1 MAFAQR
7 IITSNSAGDQEFTFT
22 FDYIKEEHIKVF
34 VNFVE
39 KAQGTGSNE
48 FQVITN
54 TTPKKISLNTGLS
67 ADNTRVEIRRVSSLS
82 TPLVDFED
90 GSTLTA
96 ADLDTAEKQSL
107 FIAQELDDALKQ
119 GISIDAS
126 TGLPSLSSQRLSNV
140 ADPVNAQDV
149 VTKAYLE
156 RSGSITSTQIADG
169 TIVNADINASAA
181 IAKSKLASLDIVNA
195 DVNASAAI
203 AGSKL
208 ADASVTYSK
217 IQNVSATNRIL
228 GRDSSGA
235 GVIEEITPANLRTM
249 INVEDGATADQSAA
263 EIRTLVESASDSN
276 VFTDADHTKLNAIEA
291 SADVTDAT
299 NVDAAGAV
307 MNSDTTTAAM
317 QFVIDEDSFGSNLD
331 TKVPTQQSAKAYIAA
346 TSQPLDSK
354 LSQLAGMQSATASK
368 LADSTALTSDI
379 ADLNQLDGMAKETS
393 ITNSNTKFPTS
404 AAVVNF
410 VANQIAPV
418 GGLEVIADEDSFPAT
433 QPVSGVVISISNAD
447 GLVIN
452 NAGEASNARTVGSG
466 TDNVTIKNFPTSL
479 RNKTLSNELGLLVS
493 STGASQEYNYH
504 KLLAKETDVLQLSED
519 INDFGNRYRVLDT
532 LPAAN
537 DSSNHDG
544 DLVYAKDV
552 GKIYVYSG
560 DYNGTPVGS
569 FGEVQSIGNFF
580 ISTLSPAFNG
590 SLQDFTITNAPSS
603 AEQIILSING
613 VIQKPNAGS
622 STPSEGFALSGST
635 IKLAAAPP
643 SGSDYFAVVI
653 GSTVNIGTPSNNTV
667 TSAILQ
673 NGSVIEAKLGSGAV
687 TRTKLNLVSTSSAP
701 GLEVKGDGSSDGY
714 LQLNCSQNSHGIKLK
729 SPPHSANQNYT
740 LTFPSNIVSGQF
752 LTTDANGNLSWAAV
766 VTDLVNDTSPQL
778 GGSLTSNG
786 NNILFADSNGSTNL
800 AKFGDDDDLKIYHD
814 NSNSRTRI
822 EHSTDKALEILQ
834 GGNAGMLSQNQNSY
848 NIEIKTNAEDAIKCI
863 ANGAVELYHDNGLR
877 LSTESSQVTIHRPSS
892 FPNPNNTGSEITG
905 ATLDIGGNLHLEE
918 RYPSGAYADR
928 QDLVLK
934 TNTGYGQGLQDKV
947 RFSSSGSIFLEVA
960 GAGISFEPHGSSN
973 VNLLDDYEEGTF
985 SVTVHSGGTV
995 NSFSHNKCS
1004 YTKIGR
1010 FVYFQIYLAINGSGN
1025 ASHFQLGNLPF
1036 TAVSY
1041 TLGYGGANIHYQN
1054 NVFQNG
1060 NDTIVYFAQ
1069 NSTRLAFYRSNGN
1082 TVTGNSAA
1090 IFANRDFILTG
1101 YYITT

>member
-67 ADNTRVEIRRVSSLS
+67 ANNTRVEIRRVSSLS

-107 FIAQELDDALKQ
+107 FIAQELDDAIKQ

-126 TGLPSLSSQRLSNV
+126 TGLPSLTNQRLTNV
-140 ADPVNAQDV
+140 LDPVNAQDV

-156 RSGSITSTQIADG
+156 RSGSISSTQILDG

-208 ADASVTYSK
+208 ADASITYSK
-217 IQNVSATNRIL
+217 IQNVSATDRIL

-291 SADVTDAT
+291 SADVTDAI

-331 TKVPTQQSAKAYIAA
+331 TKVPTQQSVKAYITA
-346 TSQPLDSK
+346 TSQPLDSE
-354 LSQLAGMQSATASK
+354 LSQLAGMQSGTASK
-368 LADSTALTSDI
+368 LADNTALTSDI
-379 ADLNQLDGMAKETS
+379 ADLNQLAGMAKETS

-418 GGLEVIADEDSFPAT
+418 GGLEVIADEDSFPPT

-466 TDNVTIKNFPTSL
+466 IDNVTIKNFPTSL
-479 RNKTLSNELGLLVS
+479 RNKTLSNNLGLLVS

-504 KLLAKETDVLQLSED
+504 KLLAKEEDVLQLSDD
-519 INDFGNRYRVLDT
+519 INDFNNRYRVVDQNPT
-532 LPAAN
+532 SDN
-537 DSSNHDG
+537 DAG
-544 DLVYAKDV
+544 DLIFNRSTQKLLVYNSTSNA
-552 GKIYVYSG
+552 
-560 DYNGTPVGS
+560 
-569 FGEVQSIGNFF
+569 FEEAQSVGNFF

-590 SLQDFTITNAPSS
+590 SLQDFTITNAPTN
-603 AEQIILSING
+603 AQQIILSIGG
-613 VIQKPNAGS
+613 VIQKPNSGT

-643 SGSDYFAVVI
+643 SGTDYFAIVL
-653 GSTVNIGTPSNNTV
+653 GSTVNVGTPSNNTV

-714 LQLNCSQNSHGIKLK
+714 LQLNCSANSHGIKLK
-729 SPPHSANQNYT
+729 SPPHSAGQSYT
-740 LTFPSNIVSGQF
+740 LTFPSNIVNGQF
-752 LTTDANGNLSWAAV
+752 LKTDANGNLSWAAV
-766 VTDLVNDTSPQL
+766 DLTALSAAN
-778 GGSLTSNG
+778 LTSG
-786 NNILFADSNGSTNL
+786 TIPDARFPATLPAIDGSNLTGITSTT
-800 AKFGDDDDLKIYHD
+800 I
-814 NSNSRTRI
+814 NSN
-822 EHSTDKALEILQ
+822 A
-834 GGNAGMLSQNQNSY
+834 
-848 NIEIKTNAEDAIKCI
+848 
-863 ANGAVELYHDNGLR
+863 DNR
-877 LSTESSQVTIHRPSS
+877 VI
-892 FPNPNNTGSEITG
+892 TGSGT
-905 ATLDIGGNLHLEE
+905 ANTLNGEANFTYDGTYLNYTANVNQT
-918 RYPSGAYADR
+918 YPSGTD
-928 QDLVLK
+928 
-934 TNTGYGQGLQDKV
+934 TNYMASMANNNGIKYVFRGDGLYLGNGLTGSNQGSGPSNRNIHLNTNGNITSSGAFNTTGNLYVSSDSKKIHAGASNDARMYHDGSDSYFDSV
-947 RFSSSGSIFLEVA
+947 TGNLYLYSHASNKSIIFGTEGSNRWTINDDGHFLPTTNNSFDIGSSSFRARNVYTNDLNL
-960 GAGISFEPHGSSN
+960 SN
-973 VNLLDDYEEGTF
+973 E
-985 SVTVHSGGTV
+985 
-995 NSFSHNKCS
+995 
-1004 YTKIGR
+1004 
-1010 FVYFQIYLAINGSGN
+1010 
-1025 ASHFQLGNLPF
+1025 
-1036 TAVSY
+1036 
-1041 TLGYGGANIHYQN
+1041 GGAND
-1054 NVFQNG
+1054 VDGTWGSF
-1060 NDTIVYFAQ
+1060 TIQEGAEDLFLINKRTKKKYKF
-1069 NSTRLAFYRSNGN
+1069 N
-1082 TVTGNSAA
+1082 
-1090 IFANRDFILTG
+1090 LTEVS
-1101 YYITT
+1101 

>member
-82 TPLVDFED
+82 TPLVDFAD

-107 FIAQELDDALKQ
+107 FIDQELDDALKQ
-119 GISIDAS
+119 GISIDTS
-126 TGLPSLSSQRLSNV
+126 TGVPTLNSQRLSNV
-140 ADPVNAQDV
+140 SDPVNAQDA

-156 RSGSITSTQIADG
+156 RSGSITSTQILNG
-169 TIVNADINASAA
+169 TIVDADINASAA
-181 IAKSKLASLDIVNA
+181 IAKSKLAALNIVNA

-208 ADASVTYSK
+208 ADASIAYTK

-307 MNSDTTTAAM
+307 MNSDTSTAAM
-317 QFVIDEDSFGSNLD
+317 QFVIDEDTFGSNLD
-331 TKVPTQQSAKAYIAA
+331 TKVPTQQSVKAYITA
-346 TSQPLDSK
+346 TSQPLDSE
-354 LSQLAGMQSATASK
+354 LSQLAGMQSGTASK
-368 LADSTALTSDI
+368 LADSTALTADI

-466 TDNVTIKNFPTSL
+466 SDNVTIKNFPASL
-479 RNKTLSNELGLLVS
+479 RNQTLAPNLGLLVS

-504 KLLAKETDVLQLSED
+504 KLLAKETDVLQLSDD
-519 INDFGNRYRVLDT
+519 INDFNNRYRVENT

-590 SLQDFTITNAPSS
+590 SLQDFTITNAPSN
-603 AEQIILSING
+603 AQQIILSING
-613 VIQKPNAGS
+613 VIQKPNSGT

-643 SGSDYFAVVI
+643 SGADYFAIVL

-667 TSAILQ
+667 TSSILQ

-729 SPPHSANQNYT
+729 SPPHSAGQSYT

-778 GGSLTSNG
+778 GGNLDCNDK
-786 NNILFADSNGSTNL
+786 NILLNDSSGSANNRIRLGASQDFALFHNGTINIIEAVSGNLHLRLNGSEEGIIV
-800 AKFGDDDDLKIYHD
+800 K
-814 NSNSRTRI
+814 
-822 EHSTDKALEILQ
+822 Q
-834 GGNAGMLSQNQNSY
+834 
-848 NIEIKTNAEDAIKCI
+848 
-863 ANGAVELYHDNGLR
+863 NGAVELYYDN
-877 LSTESSQVTIHRPSS
+877 SKKFHTSSV
-892 FPNPNNTGSEITG
+892 G
-905 ATLDIGGNLHLEE
+905 A
-918 RYPSGAYADR
+918 
-928 QDLVLK
+928 
-934 TNTGYGQGLQDKV
+934 
-947 RFSSSGSIFLEVA
+947 
-960 GAGISFEPHGSSN
+960 
-973 VNLLDDYEEGTF
+973 
-985 SVTVHSGGTV
+985 
-995 NSFSHNKCS
+995 
-1004 YTKIGR
+1004 
-1010 FVYFQIYLAINGSGN
+1010 
-1025 ASHFQLGNLPF
+1025 
-1036 TAVSY
+1036 
-1041 TLGYGGANIHYQN
+1041 
-1054 NVFQNG
+1054 
-1060 NDTIVYFAQ
+1060 
-1069 NSTRLAFYRSNGN
+1069 
-1082 TVTGNSAA
+1082 TVTGNLFLSGGYINLNDNYSYGMGSGNRAQLYHSGNHQYLLNTVGNMYFQPKSGENGIVIIPDDA
-1090 IFANRDFILTG
+1090 VELYHNNVKRLETTSGGVTVSGSVTATGHLFVGANTHYLYFTSTAGYSPRIGNADGGTGVNMTFHTNNTMRMMLQNDGHLRPASNNTYDLGTSSDRWRNVYTNDLNLSNEGGANDVDGTWGSYTIQEGAEDLFLINKRSGKKYKFNLTEVS
-1101 YYITT
+1101 

>member
-119 GISIDAS
+119 GISIDTS
-126 TGLPSLSSQRLSNV
+126 TGIPTLGSQRLSNV

-149 VTKAYLE
+149 VTKNYLE

-169 TIVNADINASAA
+169 TIVDADI
-181 IAKSKLASLDIVNA
+181 
-195 DVNASAAI
+195 NASAAI

-208 ADASVTYSK
+208 QA
-217 IQNVSATNRIL
+217 
-228 GRDSSGA
+228 SSGSNA
-235 GVIEEITPANLRTM
+235 GSMSAANFTKLAGIES
-249 INVEDGATADQSAA
+249 GATADQTNA
-263 EIRTLVESASDSN
+263 EIRAAVEAASDSN
-276 VFTDADHTKLNAIEA
+276 VFTDADHTKLNNIEA
-291 SADVTDAT
+291 NATADQTNAEIRAAVEAASDSNVFTDADHT
-299 NVDAAGAV
+299 KLNNIEANATADQTVTEIKSLIAG
-307 MNSDTTTAAM
+307 S
-317 QFVIDEDSFGSNLD
+317 
-331 TKVPTQQSAKAYIAA
+331 
-346 TSQPLDSK
+346 PLDASHLAANSVT
-354 LSQLAGMQSATASK
+354 LSEIADAELTTLAGMQSGTASK
-368 LADSTALTSDI
+368 LADSTALTADI
-379 ADLNQLDGMAKETS
+379 ADLNQLDGMAKQTT
-393 ITNSNTKFPTS
+393 ITNSDSHFPTS
-404 AAVVNF
+404 GAVVDF

-452 NAGEASNARTVGSG
+452 SSGVATNARTVGNGS
-466 TDNVTIKNFPTSL
+466 DNVTINNFPTSL

-504 KLLAKETDVLQLSED
+504 KLLAKETDVLQLSDD
-519 INDFGNRYRVLDT
+519 INDFNNRYRVENT

-590 SLQDFTITNAPSS
+590 SLQDFTITNAPSN

-613 VIQKPNAGS
+613 VIQKPNSGT

-635 IKLAAAPP
+635 VKLAAAPA
-643 SGSDYFAVVI
+643 SGSDYFAIVI

-673 NGSVIEAKLGSGAV
+673 NGSVVEAKLGSGAV

-729 SPPHSANQNYT
+729 SPPHSAGQSYT
-740 LTFPSNIVSGQF
+740 LTFPPNIVNGQF
-752 LTTDANGNLSWAAV
+752 LKTDANGNLSWAAV

-778 GGSLTSNG
+778 GGNLDTNG
-786 NNILFADSNGSTNL
+786 NAVKFADNIQANFGTGDDSAVRFNGTDLVITTAGKIKSYAGNTGFEFYSNDNSDIF
-800 AKFGDDDDLKIYHD
+800 AKF
-814 NSNSRTRI
+814 
-822 EHSTDKALEILQ
+822 
-834 GGNAGMLSQNQNSY
+834 
-848 NIEIKTNAEDAIKCI
+848 IKD
-863 ANGAVELYHDNGLR
+863 GAVELYHDNSKKLETFADGIKVVDDGSVVEIELI
-877 LSTESSQVTIHRPSS
+877 TNSSAVRGKVTADSGNQVILATATDENMLIAKADGAVELYHDNVKKLETTSGGAKVS
-892 FPNPNNTGSEITG
+892 GDLDVVGHAFPNANNT
-905 ATLDIGGNLHLEE
+905 
-918 RYPSGAYADR
+918 Y
-928 QDLVLK
+928 DL
-934 TNTGYGQGLQDKV
+934 
-947 RFSSSGSIFLEVA
+947 
-960 GAGISFEPHGSSN
+960 
-973 VNLLDDYEEGTF
+973 GT
-985 SVTVHSGGTV
+985 
-995 NSFSHNKCS
+995 
-1004 YTKIGR
+1004 
-1010 FVYFQIYLAINGSGN
+1010 SGN
-1025 ASHFQLGNLPF
+1025 RWRNIYTNDLNL
-1036 TAVSY
+1036 SNE
-1041 TLGYGGANIHYQN
+1041 GGANDVDGTWGSYTIQEGADDLFLVN
-1054 NVFQNG
+1054 KRNG
-1060 NDTIVYFAQ
+1060 KKYKFN
-1069 NSTRLAFYRSNGN
+1069 
-1082 TVTGNSAA
+1082 
-1090 IFANRDFILTG
+1090 LTEVN
-1101 YYITT
+1101 

>member
-39 KAQGTGSNE
+39 KVQGTGSNE

-54 TTPKKISLNTGLS
+54 TTPKKVRLNTGLAS
-67 ADNTRVEIRRVSSLS
+67 ANTRVEIRRVSSLS

-96 ADLDTAEKQSL
+96 TDLDTAEKQSL

-208 ADASVTYSK
+208 ADASITYSK

-291 SADVTDAT
+291 NADVTDAT

-307 MNSDTTTAAM
+307 MNSDATTAAM
-317 QFVIDEDSFGSNLD
+317 QFVIDEDTFGSNLD
-331 TKVPTQQSAKAYIAA
+331 TKVPTQQSVKAYIAA
-346 TSQPLDSK
+346 TSQPLDSE
-354 LSQLAGMQSATASK
+354 LSQLAGMQSGTASK
-368 LADSTALTSDI
+368 LADSTALTADI

-452 NAGEASNARTVGSG
+452 SSGVATNARTLGNGS
-466 TDNVTIKNFPTSL
+466 DNVTINNFPASL
-479 RNKTLSNELGLLVS
+479 RSKTLSNNLGLLVS
-493 STGASQEYNYH
+493 STGASQIYNYH
-504 KLLAKETDVLQLSED
+504 KLLAKETDVLQLSDD
-519 INDFGNRYRVLDT
+519 INDFNARYRVVSTNPTSD
-532 LPAAN
+532 N
-537 DSSNHDG
+537 DAG
-544 DLVYAKDV
+544 DLIFNTSTSKLLVYNAT
-552 GKIYVYSG
+552 SG
-560 DYNGTPVGS
+560 A
-569 FGEVQSIGNFF
+569 FEEAQSVGNFF

-590 SLQDFTITNAPSS
+590 SVQDFTITNAPSN
-603 AEQIILSING
+603 AQQIILSING
-613 VIQKPNAGS
+613 VIQKPNAGT

-635 IKLAAAPP
+635 VKLAAAPA
-643 SGSDYFAVVI
+643 SGSDYFAIVL

-714 LQLNCSQNSHGIKLK
+714 LQLNCSQNSHGIKLR
-729 SPPHSANQNYT
+729 SPPHSAAQSYT
-740 LTFPSNIVSGQF
+740 LTFPSNIVNGQF

-766 VTDLVNDTSPQL
+766 VTDLVNDSSPQL
-778 GGSLTSNG
+778 GGDLDTNSHNIFLDDDHSVKFGNDTSADLQIFHESSSGSGNIYNATGELRVRTNDLRLKNLANNETYLKAVNNG
-786 NNILFADSNGSTNL
+786 AVELYYDNSKKFETNNGGVQVYGDLRIQDDEHIYFGTGADLEIRVGSNDDGVINQVRGDLKVQKGGSGKFTIKSDGTHFSDDAIWADSQKAIFGSGL
-800 AKFGDDDDLKIYHD
+800 DLKIYHD
-814 NSNSRTRI
+814 GNNNYLWGQNNDFIYIATNNATRWSFSNDG
-822 EHSTDKALEILQ
+822 HF
-834 GGNAGMLSQNQNSY
+834 
-848 NIEIKTNAEDAIKCI
+848 
-863 ANGAVELYHDNGLR
+863 
-877 LSTESSQVTIHRPSS
+877 RPEA
-892 FPNPNNTGSEITG
+892 NNTY
-905 ATLDIGGNLHLEE
+905 DIGSTAQRVRNIYTNDLNLSNE
-918 RYPSGAYADR
+918 
-928 QDLVLK
+928 
-934 TNTGYGQGLQDKV
+934 
-947 RFSSSGSIFLEVA
+947 
-960 GAGISFEPHGSSN
+960 GSSN
-973 VNLLDDYEEGTF
+973 DVDGTW
-985 SVTVHSGGTV
+985 G
-995 NSFSHNKCS
+995 S
-1004 YTKIGR
+1004 YTIQEGADDL
-1010 FVYFQIYLAINGSGN
+1010 FLINKRNGKKYKF
-1025 ASHFQLGNLPF
+1025 AL
-1036 TAVSY
+1036 TEVS
-1041 TLGYGGANIHYQN
+1041 
-1054 NVFQNG
+1054 
-1060 NDTIVYFAQ
+1060 
-1069 NSTRLAFYRSNGN
+1069 
-1082 TVTGNSAA
+1082 
-1090 IFANRDFILTG
+1090 
-1101 YYITT
+1101 

>member
-39 KAQGTGSNE
+39 KVQGTGSNE

-54 TTPKKISLNTGLS
+54 TTPKKVRLNTGLAS
-67 ADNTRVEIRRVSSLS
+67 ANTRVEIRRVSSLS

-96 ADLDTAEKQSL
+96 TDLDTAEKQSL

-208 ADASVTYSK
+208 ADASITYSK

-291 SADVTDAT
+291 NADVTDAT

-307 MNSDTTTAAM
+307 MNSDATTAAM
-317 QFVIDEDSFGSNLD
+317 QFVIDEDTFGSNLD
-331 TKVPTQQSAKAYIAA
+331 TKVPTQQSVKAYIAA
-346 TSQPLDSK
+346 TSQPLDSE
-354 LSQLAGMQSATASK
+354 LSQLAGMQSGTASK
-368 LADSTALTSDI
+368 LADSTALTADI

-452 NAGEASNARTVGSG
+452 SSGVATNARTLGNGS
-466 TDNVTIKNFPTSL
+466 DNVTINNFPASL
-479 RNKTLSNELGLLVS
+479 RSKTLSNNLGLLVS
-493 STGASQEYNYH
+493 STGASQIYNYH
-504 KLLAKETDVLQLSED
+504 KLLAKETDVLQLSDD
-519 INDFGNRYRVLDT
+519 INDFNARYRVVSTNPTSD
-532 LPAAN
+532 N
-537 DSSNHDG
+537 DAG
-544 DLVYAKDV
+544 DLIFNTSTSKLLVYNAT
-552 GKIYVYSG
+552 SG
-560 DYNGTPVGS
+560 A
-569 FGEVQSIGNFF
+569 FEEAQSVGNFF

-590 SLQDFTITNAPSS
+590 SVQDFTITNAPSN
-603 AEQIILSING
+603 AQQIILSING
-613 VIQKPNAGS
+613 VIQKPNAGT

-635 IKLAAAPP
+635 VKLAAAPA
-643 SGSDYFAVVI
+643 SGSDYFAIVL

-729 SPPHSANQNYT
+729 SPPHSAAQSYT
-740 LTFPSNIVSGQF
+740 LTFPSNIVNGQF

-766 VTDLVNDTSPQL
+766 VTDLVNDSSPQL
-778 GGSLTSNG
+778 GGDLDTNSHNIFLDDDHSVKFGNDTSADLQIFHESSSGSGNIYNATGELRVRTNDLRLKNLANNETYLKAVNNG
-786 NNILFADSNGSTNL
+786 AVELYYDNSKKFETNNGGVQVYGDLRIQDDEHIYFGTGADLEIRVGSNDDGVINQVRGDLKVQKGGSGKFTIKSDGTHFSDDAIWADSQKAIFGSGL
-800 AKFGDDDDLKIYHD
+800 DLKIYHD
-814 NSNSRTRI
+814 GNNNYLWGQNNDFIYIATNNATRWSFSNDG
-822 EHSTDKALEILQ
+822 HF
-834 GGNAGMLSQNQNSY
+834 
-848 NIEIKTNAEDAIKCI
+848 
-863 ANGAVELYHDNGLR
+863 
-877 LSTESSQVTIHRPSS
+877 RPEA
-892 FPNPNNTGSEITG
+892 NNTY
-905 ATLDIGGNLHLEE
+905 DIGSTAQRVRNIYTNDLNLSNE
-918 RYPSGAYADR
+918 
-928 QDLVLK
+928 
-934 TNTGYGQGLQDKV
+934 
-947 RFSSSGSIFLEVA
+947 
-960 GAGISFEPHGSSN
+960 GSSN
-973 VNLLDDYEEGTF
+973 DVDGTW
-985 SVTVHSGGTV
+985 G
-995 NSFSHNKCS
+995 S
-1004 YTKIGR
+1004 YTIQEGADDL
-1010 FVYFQIYLAINGSGN
+1010 FLINKRNGKKYKF
-1025 ASHFQLGNLPF
+1025 AL
-1036 TAVSY
+1036 TEVS
-1041 TLGYGGANIHYQN
+1041 
-1054 NVFQNG
+1054 
-1060 NDTIVYFAQ
+1060 
-1069 NSTRLAFYRSNGN
+1069 
-1082 TVTGNSAA
+1082 
-1090 IFANRDFILTG
+1090 
-1101 YYITT
+1101 

>member
-82 TPLVDFED
+82 TPLVDFAD

-107 FIAQELDDALKQ
+107 FIDQELDDALKQ
-119 GISIDAS
+119 GISIDTS
-126 TGLPSLSSQRLSNV
+126 TGVPTLNSQRLSNV
-140 ADPVNAQDV
+140 SDPVNAQDA

-156 RSGSITSTQIADG
+156 RSGSITSTQILNG
-169 TIVNADINASAA
+169 TIVDADINASAA
-181 IAKSKLASLDIVNA
+181 IAKSKLAALNIVNA

-208 ADASVTYSK
+208 ADASIAYTK

-307 MNSDTTTAAM
+307 MNSDTSTAAM
-317 QFVIDEDSFGSNLD
+317 QFVIDEDTFGSNLD
-331 TKVPTQQSAKAYIAA
+331 TKVPTQQSVKAYITA
-346 TSQPLDSK
+346 TSQPLDSE
-354 LSQLAGMQSATASK
+354 LSQLAGMQSGTASK
-368 LADSTALTSDI
+368 LADSTALTADI

-466 TDNVTIKNFPTSL
+466 SDNVTIKNFPASL
-479 RNKTLSNELGLLVS
+479 RNQTLAPNLGLLVS

-504 KLLAKETDVLQLSED
+504 KLLAKETDVLQLSDD
-519 INDFGNRYRVLDT
+519 INDFNNRYRVENT

-590 SLQDFTITNAPSS
+590 SLQDFTITNAPSN
-603 AEQIILSING
+603 AQQIILSING
-613 VIQKPNAGS
+613 VIQKPNSGT

-643 SGSDYFAVVI
+643 SGADYFAIVL

-667 TSAILQ
+667 TSSILQ

-729 SPPHSANQNYT
+729 SPPHSAGQSYT

-778 GGSLTSNG
+778 GGNLDCN
-786 NNILFADSNGSTNL
+786 NKNILLNDSSGSANNRIRLGASQDFALFHNGTINIIEAVSGDLHLRLNGSEEGIIV
-800 AKFGDDDDLKIYHD
+800 K
-814 NSNSRTRI
+814 
-822 EHSTDKALEILQ
+822 Q
-834 GGNAGMLSQNQNSY
+834 
-848 NIEIKTNAEDAIKCI
+848 
-863 ANGAVELYHDNGLR
+863 NGAVELYYDN
-877 LSTESSQVTIHRPSS
+877 SKKFHTSSV
-892 FPNPNNTGSEITG
+892 G
-905 ATLDIGGNLHLEE
+905 A
-918 RYPSGAYADR
+918 
-928 QDLVLK
+928 
-934 TNTGYGQGLQDKV
+934 
-947 RFSSSGSIFLEVA
+947 
-960 GAGISFEPHGSSN
+960 
-973 VNLLDDYEEGTF
+973 
-985 SVTVHSGGTV
+985 
-995 NSFSHNKCS
+995 
-1004 YTKIGR
+1004 
-1010 FVYFQIYLAINGSGN
+1010 
-1025 ASHFQLGNLPF
+1025 
-1036 TAVSY
+1036 
-1041 TLGYGGANIHYQN
+1041 
-1054 NVFQNG
+1054 
-1060 NDTIVYFAQ
+1060 
-1069 NSTRLAFYRSNGN
+1069 
-1082 TVTGNSAA
+1082 TVTGNLFLSGGYINLNDNYSYGMGSGNRAQLYHSGNHQYLLNTVGNMYFQPKSGENGIVIIPDDA
-1090 IFANRDFILTG
+1090 VELYHNNVKRLETTSGGVTVSGSVTATGHLFVGANTHYLYFTSTAGYSPRIGNADGGTGVNMTFHTNNTMRMMLQNDGHLRPASNNTYDLGTSSDRWRNVYTNDLNLSNEGGANDVDGTWGSYTIQEGAEDLFLINKRSGKKYKFNLTEVS
-1101 YYITT
+1101 

>member
-82 TPLVDFED
+82 TPLVDFAD

-107 FIAQELDDALKQ
+107 FIDQELDDALKQ
-119 GISIDAS
+119 GISIDTS
-126 TGLPSLSSQRLSNV
+126 TGVPTLNSQRLSNV
-140 ADPVNAQDV
+140 SDPVNAQDA

-156 RSGSITSTQIADG
+156 RSGSITSTQILNG
-169 TIVNADINASAA
+169 TIVDADINASAA
-181 IAKSKLASLDIVNA
+181 IAKSKLAALNIVNA

-208 ADASVTYSK
+208 ADASIAYTK

-307 MNSDTTTAAM
+307 MNSDTSTAAM
-317 QFVIDEDSFGSNLD
+317 QFVIDEDTFGSNLD
-331 TKVPTQQSAKAYIAA
+331 TKVPTQQSVKAYITA
-346 TSQPLDSK
+346 TSQPLDSE
-354 LSQLAGMQSATASK
+354 LSQLAGMQSGTASK
-368 LADSTALTSDI
+368 LADSTALTADI
-379 ADLNQLDGMAKETS
+379 ADLNQLDGMVKETS

-466 TDNVTIKNFPTSL
+466 SDNVTIKNFPASL
-479 RNKTLSNELGLLVS
+479 RNQTLAPNLGLLVS

-504 KLLAKETDVLQLSED
+504 KLLAKETDVLQLSDD
-519 INDFGNRYRVLDT
+519 INDFNNRYRVENT

-590 SLQDFTITNAPSS
+590 SLQDFTITNAPSN
-603 AEQIILSING
+603 AQQIILSING
-613 VIQKPNAGS
+613 VIQKPNSGT

-643 SGSDYFAVVI
+643 SGADYFAIVL

-667 TSAILQ
+667 TSSILQ

-729 SPPHSANQNYT
+729 SPPHSAGQSYT

-778 GGSLTSNG
+778 GGNLDCNDK
-786 NNILFADSNGSTNL
+786 NILLNDSSGSANNRIRLGASQDFALFHNGTINIIEAVSGDLHLRLNGSEEGIIV
-800 AKFGDDDDLKIYHD
+800 K
-814 NSNSRTRI
+814 
-822 EHSTDKALEILQ
+822 Q
-834 GGNAGMLSQNQNSY
+834 
-848 NIEIKTNAEDAIKCI
+848 
-863 ANGAVELYHDNGLR
+863 NGAVELYYDN
-877 LSTESSQVTIHRPSS
+877 SKKFHTSSV
-892 FPNPNNTGSEITG
+892 G
-905 ATLDIGGNLHLEE
+905 A
-918 RYPSGAYADR
+918 
-928 QDLVLK
+928 
-934 TNTGYGQGLQDKV
+934 
-947 RFSSSGSIFLEVA
+947 
-960 GAGISFEPHGSSN
+960 
-973 VNLLDDYEEGTF
+973 
-985 SVTVHSGGTV
+985 
-995 NSFSHNKCS
+995 
-1004 YTKIGR
+1004 
-1010 FVYFQIYLAINGSGN
+1010 
-1025 ASHFQLGNLPF
+1025 
-1036 TAVSY
+1036 
-1041 TLGYGGANIHYQN
+1041 
-1054 NVFQNG
+1054 
-1060 NDTIVYFAQ
+1060 
-1069 NSTRLAFYRSNGN
+1069 
-1082 TVTGNSAA
+1082 TVTGNLFLSGGYINLNDNYSYGMGSGNRAQLYHSGNHQYLLNTVGNMYFQPKSGENGIVIIPDGA
-1090 IFANRDFILTG
+1090 VELYHNNVKRLETTSGGVTVSGSVTATGHLFVGANTHYLYFTSTAGYSPRIGNADGGTGVNMTFHTNNTMRMMLQNDGHLRPASNNTYDLGTSSDRWRNVYTNDLNLSNEGGANDVDGTWGSYTIQEGAEDLFLINKRSGKKYKFNLTEVS
-1101 YYITT
+1101 

>member
-54 TTPKKISLNTGLS
+54 TTPKKISLNTGLA

-119 GISIDAS
+119 GISIDTS
-126 TGLPSLSSQRLSNV
+126 TGVPTLNSQRLSNV
-140 ADPVNAQDV
+140 SDPVNAQDA

-169 TIVNADINASAA
+169 TITNADINASAA
-181 IAKSKLASLDIVNA
+181 IA
-195 DVNASAAI
+195 
-203 AGSKL
+203 GSKINP
-208 ADASVTYSK
+208 AFGS
-217 IQNVSATNRIL
+217 QNITTSGTVD
-228 GRDSSGA
+228 GRDVSVDGA
-235 GVIEEITPANLRTM
+235 KLDGIES
-249 INVEDGATADQSAA
+249 GATADQTNA
-263 EIRTLVESASDSN
+263 EIKAAYEANSN
-276 VFTDADHTKLNAIEA
+276 TNAFTDALITKLNNIETNA
-291 SADVTDAT
+291 TADQTNAEIKTAYEANSNTNAFTDALIT
-299 NVDAAGAV
+299 KLNNIETGA
-307 MNSDTTTAAM
+307 TTDQTASE
-317 QFVIDEDSFGSNLD
+317 IKTL
-331 TKVPTQQSAKAYIAA
+331 IA
-346 TSQPLDSK
+346 SSPLDSSHLAANSVT
-354 LSQLAGMQSATASK
+354 LSEIADSELTTLAGMQSGTASK
-368 LADSTALTSDI
+368 LADSTALAADI
-379 ADLNQLDGMAKETS
+379 ADLNQLAGMAKETS
-393 ITNSNTKFPTS
+393 VTNSNTKFPTS

-452 NAGEASNARTVGSG
+452 SSGVATNARTLGNGS
-466 TDNVTIKNFPTSL
+466 DNVTINNFPASL
-479 RNKTLSNELGLLVS
+479 RNKTLANELGLLVS
-493 STGASQEYNYH
+493 STGASQIYNYH
-504 KLLAKETDVLQLSED
+504 KLLAKETDVLQLSDD
-519 INDFGNRYRVLDT
+519 INDFNSRYRVENT

-603 AEQIILSING
+603 AEQIILSIGG
-613 VIQKPNAGS
+613 VIQKPNAGT
-622 STPSEGFALSGST
+622 STPSEGFALSGNT

-643 SGSDYFAVVI
+643 SGTDYFAVVI

-667 TSAILQ
+667 TSTILQ

-834 GGNAGMLSQNQNSY
+834 GGNAGMLIQNQNSY

-863 ANGAVELYHDNGLR
+863 ANGAVELYH
-877 LSTESSQVTIHRPSS
+877 
-892 FPNPNNTGSEITG
+892 NNNKKFGTTSVG
-905 ATLDIGGNLHLEE
+905 A
-918 RYPSGAYADR
+918 
-928 QDLVLK
+928 
-934 TNTGYGQGLQDKV
+934 
-947 RFSSSGSIFLEVA
+947 
-960 GAGISFEPHGSSN
+960 
-973 VNLLDDYEEGTF
+973 
-985 SVTVHSGGTV
+985 
-995 NSFSHNKCS
+995 
-1004 YTKIGR
+1004 
-1010 FVYFQIYLAINGSGN
+1010 
-1025 ASHFQLGNLPF
+1025 
-1036 TAVSY
+1036 
-1041 TLGYGGANIHYQN
+1041 
-1054 NVFQNG
+1054 
-1060 NDTIVYFAQ
+1060 
-1069 NSTRLAFYRSNGN
+1069 
-1082 TVTGNSAA
+1082 TVTGSLTTTAGATINGVTIIEADSDERLRIEVPSNNADDWNY
-1090 IFANRDFILTG
+1090 ISYYGRDGNRDGFIGTWSDGTMTVYSDASGGHFIKFHSSSIEFNNNLTPNANNSLDLG
-1101 YYITT
+1101 SSSYRWRNIYTNDLNLSNEGHGNDVDGTWGSYTIQEGAEDLFLINKRNGKKYKFALTEVS

>member
-82 TPLVDFED
+82 TPLVDFAD

-107 FIAQELDDALKQ
+107 FIDQELDDALKQ
-119 GISIDAS
+119 GISIDTS
-126 TGLPSLSSQRLSNV
+126 TGVPTLNSQRLSNV
-140 ADPVNAQDV
+140 SDPVNAQDA

-156 RSGSITSTQIADG
+156 RSGSITSTQILNG
-169 TIVNADINASAA
+169 TIVDADINASAA
-181 IAKSKLASLDIVNA
+181 IAKSKLAALNIVNA

-208 ADASVTYSK
+208 ADASIAYTK

-307 MNSDTTTAAM
+307 MNSDTSTAAM
-317 QFVIDEDSFGSNLD
+317 QFVIDEDTFGSNLD
-331 TKVPTQQSAKAYIAA
+331 TKVPTQQSVKAYITA
-346 TSQPLDSK
+346 TSQPLDSE
-354 LSQLAGMQSATASK
+354 LSQLAGMQSGTASK
-368 LADSTALTSDI
+368 LADSTALTADI

-466 TDNVTIKNFPTSL
+466 SDNVTIKNFPASL
-479 RNKTLSNELGLLVS
+479 RNQTLAPNLGLLVS

-504 KLLAKETDVLQLSED
+504 KLLAKETDVLQLSDD
-519 INDFGNRYRVLDT
+519 INDFNNRYRVENT

-590 SLQDFTITNAPSS
+590 SLQDFTITNAPSN
-603 AEQIILSING
+603 AQQIILSING
-613 VIQKPNAGS
+613 VIQKPNSGT

-643 SGSDYFAVVI
+643 SGADYFAIVL

-667 TSAILQ
+667 TSSILQ

-729 SPPHSANQNYT
+729 SPPHSAGQSYT

-778 GGSLTSNG
+778 GGNLDCNDK
-786 NNILFADSNGSTNL
+786 NILLNDSSGSANNRIRLGASQDFALFHNGTINIIEAVSGDLHLRLNGSEEGIIV
-800 AKFGDDDDLKIYHD
+800 K
-814 NSNSRTRI
+814 
-822 EHSTDKALEILQ
+822 Q
-834 GGNAGMLSQNQNSY
+834 
-848 NIEIKTNAEDAIKCI
+848 
-863 ANGAVELYHDNGLR
+863 NGAVELYYDN
-877 LSTESSQVTIHRPSS
+877 SKKFHTSSV
-892 FPNPNNTGSEITG
+892 G
-905 ATLDIGGNLHLEE
+905 A
-918 RYPSGAYADR
+918 
-928 QDLVLK
+928 
-934 TNTGYGQGLQDKV
+934 
-947 RFSSSGSIFLEVA
+947 
-960 GAGISFEPHGSSN
+960 
-973 VNLLDDYEEGTF
+973 
-985 SVTVHSGGTV
+985 
-995 NSFSHNKCS
+995 
-1004 YTKIGR
+1004 
-1010 FVYFQIYLAINGSGN
+1010 
-1025 ASHFQLGNLPF
+1025 
-1036 TAVSY
+1036 
-1041 TLGYGGANIHYQN
+1041 
-1054 NVFQNG
+1054 
-1060 NDTIVYFAQ
+1060 
-1069 NSTRLAFYRSNGN
+1069 
-1082 TVTGNSAA
+1082 TVTGNLFLSGGYINLNDNYSYGMGSGNRAQLYHSGNHQYLLNTVGNMYFQPKSSENGIVIIPDGA
-1090 IFANRDFILTG
+1090 VELYHNNVKRLETTSGGVTVSGSVTATGHLFVGANTHYLYFTSTAGYSPRIGNADGGTGVNMTFHTNNTMRMMLQNDGHLRPASNNTYDLGTSSDRWRNVYTNDLNLSNEGGANDVDGTWGSYTIQEGAEDLFLINKRSGKKYKFNLTEVS
-1101 YYITT
+1101 

>member
-82 TPLVDFED
+82 TPLVDFAD

-107 FIAQELDDALKQ
+107 FIDQELDDALKQ
-119 GISIDAS
+119 GISIDTS
-126 TGLPSLSSQRLSNV
+126 TGVPTLNSQRLSNV
-140 ADPVNAQDV
+140 SDPVNAQDA

-156 RSGSITSTQIADG
+156 RSGSITSTQILNG
-169 TIVNADINASAA
+169 TIVDADINASAA
-181 IAKSKLASLDIVNA
+181 IAKSKLAALNIVNA

-208 ADASVTYSK
+208 ADASIAYTK

-307 MNSDTTTAAM
+307 MNSDTSTAAM
-317 QFVIDEDSFGSNLD
+317 QFVIDEDTFGSNLD
-331 TKVPTQQSAKAYIAA
+331 TKVPTQQSVKAYITA
-346 TSQPLDSK
+346 TSQPLDSE
-354 LSQLAGMQSATASK
+354 LSQLAGMQSGTASK
-368 LADSTALTSDI
+368 LADSTALTADI

-466 TDNVTIKNFPTSL
+466 SDNVTIKNFPASL
-479 RNKTLSNELGLLVS
+479 RNQTLAPNLGLLVS

-504 KLLAKETDVLQLSED
+504 KLLAKETDVLQLSDD
-519 INDFGNRYRVLDT
+519 INDFNNRYRVENT

-544 DLVYAKDV
+544 DLVYAKEEK
-552 GKIYVYSG
+552 KIYVYSG

-590 SLQDFTITNAPSS
+590 SLQDFTITNAPSN
-603 AEQIILSING
+603 AQQIILSING
-613 VIQKPNAGS
+613 VIQKPNSGT

-643 SGSDYFAVVI
+643 SGADYFAIVL

-667 TSAILQ
+667 TSSILQ

-729 SPPHSANQNYT
+729 SPPHSAGQSYT

-778 GGSLTSNG
+778 GGNLDCNDK
-786 NNILFADSNGSTNL
+786 NILLNDSSGSANNRIRLGASQDFALFHNGTINIIEAVSGDLHLRLNGSEEGIIV
-800 AKFGDDDDLKIYHD
+800 K
-814 NSNSRTRI
+814 
-822 EHSTDKALEILQ
+822 Q
-834 GGNAGMLSQNQNSY
+834 
-848 NIEIKTNAEDAIKCI
+848 
-863 ANGAVELYHDNGLR
+863 NGAVELYYDN
-877 LSTESSQVTIHRPSS
+877 SKKFHTSSV
-892 FPNPNNTGSEITG
+892 G
-905 ATLDIGGNLHLEE
+905 A
-918 RYPSGAYADR
+918 
-928 QDLVLK
+928 
-934 TNTGYGQGLQDKV
+934 
-947 RFSSSGSIFLEVA
+947 
-960 GAGISFEPHGSSN
+960 
-973 VNLLDDYEEGTF
+973 
-985 SVTVHSGGTV
+985 
-995 NSFSHNKCS
+995 
-1004 YTKIGR
+1004 
-1010 FVYFQIYLAINGSGN
+1010 
-1025 ASHFQLGNLPF
+1025 
-1036 TAVSY
+1036 
-1041 TLGYGGANIHYQN
+1041 
-1054 NVFQNG
+1054 
-1060 NDTIVYFAQ
+1060 
-1069 NSTRLAFYRSNGN
+1069 
-1082 TVTGNSAA
+1082 TVTGNLFLSGGYINLNDNYSYGMGSGNRAQLYHSGNHQYLLNTVGNMYFQPKSGENGIVIIPDDA
-1090 IFANRDFILTG
+1090 VELYHNNVKRLETTSGGVTVSGSVTATGHLFVGANTHYLYFTSTAGYSPRIGNADGGTGVNMTFHTNNTMRMMLQNDGHLRPASNNTYDLGTSSDRWRNVYTNDLNLSNEGGANDVDGTWGSYTIQEGAEDLFLINKRTSKKYKFNLTEVS
-1101 YYITT
+1101 

>member
-67 ADNTRVEIRRVSSLS
+67 ANNTRVEIRRVSSLS
-82 TPLVDFED
+82 TPLVDFAD

-96 ADLDTAEKQSL
+96 TDLDTAEKQSL
-107 FIAQELDDALKQ
+107 FIDQELDDALKQ

-208 ADASVTYSK
+208 ADASITYSK

-331 TKVPTQQSAKAYIAA
+331 TKVPTQQSVKTYITA
-346 TSQPLDSK
+346 TSQPLNSE
-354 LSQLAGMQSATASK
+354 LSQLAGMQSGTASK

-379 ADLNQLDGMAKETS
+379 ADLNQLDGMAKQTT
-393 ITNSNTKFPTS
+393 ITNSDSHFPTS
-404 AAVVNF
+404 GAVVDF

-452 NAGEASNARTVGSG
+452 SSGVATNARTLGNGS
-466 TDNVTIKNFPTSL
+466 DNVTINNFPASL
-479 RNKTLSNELGLLVS
+479 RSKTLSNNLGLLVS
-493 STGASQEYNYH
+493 STGASQIYNYH
-504 KLLAKETDVLQLSED
+504 KLLAKEEDVLQLSDD
-519 INDFGNRYRVLDT
+519 INDFNARYRVG
-532 LPAAN
+532 
-537 DSSNHDG
+537 SSNPTSDNDAG
-544 DLVYAKDV
+544 DLFFNTSTQKFLV
-552 GKIYVYSG
+552 
-560 DYNGTPVGS
+560 YNGTS
-569 FGEVQSIGNFF
+569 NAWEEAQSVGNFF
-580 ISTLSPAFNG
+580 ISTLSPAFDG
-590 SLQDFTITNAPSS
+590 STQNFTITNAPTN
-603 AEQIILSING
+603 AQQIILSING
-613 VIQKPNAGS
+613 VVQKVNAGS
-622 STPSEGFALSGST
+622 STPSEGFALDGST
-635 IKLAAAPP
+635 IKLAAAPA
-643 SGSDYFAVVI
+643 SGSDYFAIVL

-673 NGSVIEAKLGSGAV
+673 SGSVIEAKLGSGAV

-729 SPPHSANQNYT
+729 SPPHSAGQSYT
-740 LTFPSNIVSGQF
+740 LTFPSNIVNGQF

-778 GGSLTSNG
+778 GGDLQSNG
-786 NNILFADSNGSTNL
+786 NHIRLADSDILYLGTSGDGNLYHDGSNTYLSENGTGELYIQGNTFVAVRASDTGEMM
-800 AKFGDDDDLKIYHD
+800 AKFI
-814 NSNSRTRI
+814 R
-822 EHSTDKALEILQ
+822 
-834 GGNAGMLSQNQNSY
+834 
-848 NIEIKTNAEDAIKCI
+848 
-863 ANGAVELYHDNGLR
+863 NGAVELYHDNIKKFETTSGGVLIPNGNVSSAPAGNGTASGASLDTTGGDIFTGR
-877 LSTESSQVTIHRPSS
+877 AFIQGANKAANADFLTGINNEGSTLVFYDYSNAKYIQKWQK
-892 FPNPNNTGSEITG
+892 NG
-905 ATLDIGGNLHLEE
+905 ATELYFN
-918 RYPSGAYADR
+918 S
-928 QDLVLK
+928 VK
-934 TNTGYGQGLQDKV
+934 K
-947 RFSSSGSIFLEVA
+947 
-960 GAGISFEPHGSSN
+960 FE
-973 VNLLDDYEEGTF
+973 T
-985 SVTVHSGGTV
+985 
-995 NSFSHNKCS
+995 
-1004 YTKIGR
+1004 
-1010 FVYFQIYLAINGSGN
+1010 
-1025 ASHFQLGNLPF
+1025 
-1036 TAVSY
+1036 
-1041 TLGYGGANIHYQN
+1041 
-1054 NVFQNG
+1054 
-1060 NDTIVYFAQ
+1060 
-1069 NSTRLAFYRSNGN
+1069 RSNGVHATN
-1082 TVTGNSAA
+1082 RIIVGNGGDHALLSADSTAAAVGSITAIDFYLRSGGLNRWSVTAGGNFIPASNNAYDLGNSTYRVRNVYTNDLNLSNEGSKNDVDGTWGSYTIQEGAEDLFL
-1090 IFANRDFILTG
+1090 INKRNGKKYKFNLTEVN
-1101 YYITT
+1101 

>member
-519 INDFGNRYRVLDT
+519 INDFGNRYRVVDQNPT
-532 LPAAN
+532 SDN
-537 DSSNHDG
+537 DAG
-544 DLVYAKDV
+544 DLIFNRSTQKLLVFNSTTNAYEEA
-552 GKIYVYSG
+552 
-560 DYNGTPVGS
+560 
-569 FGEVQSIGNFF
+569 QSVGNFF

-590 SLQDFTITNAPSS
+590 SVQDFTITNAPSN
-603 AEQIILSING
+603 AQQIILSING
-613 VIQKPNAGS
+613 VIQKPNSGT

-635 IKLAAAPP
+635 VKLAAAPA
-643 SGSDYFAVVI
+643 SGSDYFAIVL

-667 TSAILQ
+667 TSAMIVDGSIV
-673 NGSVIEAKLGSGAV
+673 NGDISNSADIAGSKLS
-687 TRTKLNLVSTSSAP
+687 LVSTSSTA
-701 GLEVKGDGSSDGY
+701 GVIVKGDGSSDGY

-834 GGNAGMLSQNQNSY
+834 GGNAGMLIQNQNSY

>member
-82 TPLVDFED
+82 TPLVDFTD

-96 ADLDTAEKQSL
+96 TDLDTAEKQSL
-107 FIAQELDDALKQ
+107 FIDQELDDALKQ
-119 GISIDAS
+119 GISIDTS
-126 TGLPSLSSQRLSNV
+126 TGVPTLNSQRLSNV
-140 ADPVNAQDV
+140 SDPVNAQDA

-156 RSGSITSTQIADG
+156 RSGSITSTQILNG
-169 TIVNADINASAA
+169 TIVDADINASAA
-181 IAKSKLASLDIVNA
+181 IAKSKLAALNIVNA

-208 ADASVTYSK
+208 ANASIAYTK

-291 SADVTDAT
+291 NADVTDAT

-317 QFVIDEDSFGSNLD
+317 QFVIDEDTFGSNLD
-331 TKVPTQQSAKAYIAA
+331 TKVPTQQSVKAYIAA
-346 TSQPLDSK
+346 TSQPLDSE
-354 LSQLAGMQSATASK
+354 LSQLAGMQSGTASK
-368 LADSTALTSDI
+368 LADSTALTADI

-466 TDNVTIKNFPTSL
+466 SDNVTIKNFPASL
-479 RNKTLSNELGLLVS
+479 RNQTLAPNLGLLVS

-504 KLLAKETDVLQLSED
+504 KLLAKETDVLQLSDD
-519 INDFGNRYRVLDT
+519 INDFNNRYRVENT

-590 SLQDFTITNAPSS
+590 SLQDFTITNAPSN
-603 AEQIILSING
+603 AQQIILSING
-613 VIQKPNAGS
+613 VIQKPNSGT

-643 SGSDYFAVVI
+643 SGADYFAIVL

-667 TSAILQ
+667 TSSILQ

-729 SPPHSANQNYT
+729 SPPHSAGQSYT

-766 VTDLVNDTSPQL
+766 VTDLVNDSSPQL
-778 GGSLTSNG
+778 GSDLDCNG
-786 NNILFADSNGSTNL
+786 NNIALDDANTISFGNNTDLQIYHEGGSGDNVIKNAVSGKHLKILQANNDAAAVFYNNTSVALFNAGAKKFETTSTGAIVESATNECIFTIKSTNQDGAPVL
-800 AKFGDDDDLKIYHD
+800 QFISDNADDNDDYWRLRADGGATAFAIQNYAGGAWESNVICRENGNVELRYD
-814 NSNSRTRI
+814 NVNRLETTSGGVTVSGSVTATGHLFVGANTHYLYFTSTAGYSPRI
-822 EHSTDKALEILQ
+822 
-834 GGNAGMLSQNQNSY
+834 GNADGGTGVNMTFHTNNTMRMMLQNDGHLRPASNNSY
-848 NIEIKTNAEDAIKCI
+848 DLGTSSDRWRNVYTNDLNLSNEGGSNDVDGTWGSYTIQEGAEDLFLINKRSGKKYKF
-863 ANGAVELYHDNGLR
+863 NL
-877 LSTESSQVTIHRPSS
+877 TE
-892 FPNPNNTGSEITG
+892 
-905 ATLDIGGNLHLEE
+905 
-918 RYPSGAYADR
+918 
-928 QDLVLK
+928 
-934 TNTGYGQGLQDKV
+934 
-947 RFSSSGSIFLEVA
+947 
-960 GAGISFEPHGSSN
+960 
-973 VNLLDDYEEGTF
+973 
-985 SVTVHSGGTV
+985 
-995 NSFSHNKCS
+995 
-1004 YTKIGR
+1004 
-1010 FVYFQIYLAINGSGN
+1010 
-1025 ASHFQLGNLPF
+1025 
-1036 TAVSY
+1036 VS
-1041 TLGYGGANIHYQN
+1041 
-1054 NVFQNG
+1054 
-1060 NDTIVYFAQ
+1060 
-1069 NSTRLAFYRSNGN
+1069 
-1082 TVTGNSAA
+1082 
-1090 IFANRDFILTG
+1090 
-1101 YYITT
+1101 